1 METEYLKKCFGNCL
15 AQALAEVAKV
25 RPSDPIEYL
34 AYWLYHYRSIAKA
47 KEEHRQE
54 KMRLKEERD
63 GGLKEA
69 DVLDMLKQREDQTQ
83 QETERGHTVRR
94 GGLLSAK
101 KAIFTPEDARLLE
114 KEALE
119 QEALPSTSSV
129 SPGMPQQAPPSESA
143 GQSDRNVEMP

>member
-15 AQALAEVAKV
+15 AQALAEVVKV

-34 AYWLYHYRSIAKA
+34 AHWLYHYRSIAKA

-54 KMRLKEERD
+54 KVQLKEERD
-63 GGLKEA
+63 SGLEEA

-83 QETERGHTVRR
+83 QESEQDHTEP
-94 GGLLSAK
+94 LSAK
-101 KAIFTPEDARLLE
+101 KAIFTREDTKLLE
-114 KEALE
+114 KEASE

-129 SPGMPQQAPPSESA
+129 ILGMPSTESA
-143 GQSDRNVEMP
+143 GQSDRNFEMP

>member
-34 AYWLYHYRSIAKA
+34 AHWLYHYRSIAKA

-54 KMRLKEERD
+54 KVQLKEERD
-63 GGLKEA
+63 SGLE
-69 DVLDMLKQREDQTQ
+69 DMLKQREDQTQ
-83 QETERGHTVRR
+83 QESEQDHTEP
-94 GGLLSAK
+94 LSAK
-101 KAIFTPEDARLLE
+101 KAIFTREDTKLLE
-114 KEALE
+114 KEASE

-129 SPGMPQQAPPSESA
+129 IPGMPSAESA
-143 GQSDRNVEMP
+143 GQSDRNFEMP